1 MKKFA
6 IIAIAALVVLA
17 GCASTEPT
25 ISGENKTVASPVGQV
40 LGLNGVPMPDWVYA
54 DQSTQDVHFAVGYA
68 KMSNQMNSMKRAQA
82 EARNVIAE
90 WVMTAVD
97 EIITTYTNDAGSNMN
112 RQAMDAFETV
122 AKQRAQA
129 LLSGSMQEDM
139 WIDAEGG
146 VYVLVGI
153 PVENVADQMYGA
165 VSDAIA
171 QTQTAF
177 VKNEAAEEANAMMDA
192 AISKYFGSVSV
203 TE

>member
-1 MKKFA
+1 MKKLV
-6 IIAIAALVVLA
+6 IAALAAILVLA
-17 GCASTEPT
+17 GCASTEPAAET
-25 ISGENKTVASPVGQV
+25 TNQTAAAQVGQV
-40 LGLNGVPMPDWVYA
+40 LGMNGVPMPDWVFS

-97 EIITTYTNDAGSNMN
+97 EIITTYTNDAGSDMN
-112 RQAMDAFETV
+112 RQAMDAFEAV

-129 LLSGSMQEDM
+129 LLSGTKQEDM

-146 VYVLVGI
+146 VYILMSI
-153 PVENVADQMYGA
+153 PVENVASQMYGA
-165 VSDAIA
+165 ASDAVG
-171 QTQTAF
+171 QSQF
-177 VKNEAAEEANAMMDA
+177 VKNEVAAEANEMMNA
-192 AISKYFGSVSV
+192 AIDKYFGSVSV